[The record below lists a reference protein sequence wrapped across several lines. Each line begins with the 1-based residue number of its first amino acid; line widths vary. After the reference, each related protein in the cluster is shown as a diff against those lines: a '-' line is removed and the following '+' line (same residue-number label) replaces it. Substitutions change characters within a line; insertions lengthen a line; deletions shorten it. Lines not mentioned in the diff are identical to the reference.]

1 MLQKEVTIKNKVGL
15 HARPAGAFVQLAGK
29 FKSDIAVVKDGTR
42 VNGKSIMGLMM
53 LAAEKGS
60 KILIIVDGSD
70 EAEAMEALAGLIT
83 AGFNE
88 E

>member
-1 MLQKEVTIKNKVGL
+1 MLEKEVTIQNKVGL
-15 HARPAGAFVQLAGK
+15 HARPAGAFVQIAGG
-29 FKSDIAVVKDGTR
+29 FKADIAVIKDGTR

-60 KILIIVDGSD
+60 RLTIITDGAD
-70 EAEAMEALAGLIT
+70 EAEALKALVRLVNAK
-83 AGFNE
+83 FDE

>member
-1 MLQKEVTIKNKVGL
+1 MLEKEVTIRNKVGL
-15 HARPAGAFVQLAGK
+15 HARPAGAFVQIAGN
-29 FKSDIAVVKDGTR
+29 FKADIAVVKDGTR

-60 KILIIVDGSD
+60 QLTIITDGPD
-70 EAEAMEALAGLIT
+70 ETEALAALV
-83 AGFNE
+83 ALVDAKFDE